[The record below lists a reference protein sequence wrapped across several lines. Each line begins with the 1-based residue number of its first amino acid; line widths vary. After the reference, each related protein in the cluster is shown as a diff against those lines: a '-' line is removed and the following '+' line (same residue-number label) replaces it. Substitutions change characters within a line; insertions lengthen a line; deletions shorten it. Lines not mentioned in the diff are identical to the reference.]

1 MITKIYEFYKMLT
14 EKAFNVDDTKNC
26 VLIRSISKKEVK
38 LCLYNYVDKTII
50 GYITADNAST
60 DNFFT
65 IDRVSA
71 DKGWGPFMYT
81 LILQSL
87 YPNGVKP
94 SYIIKP
100 TAHSIWKQFTKHPNI
115 VTTPLPESDKNYTTK
130 WEPAKGFSND
140 GYVEEDVEVINTIFS
155 MTPLE
160 WFQPFI
166 IDSEKIIAEQNINTK
181 NIFKQCLEY
190 FYSKYYATTENVA
203 LDVAVNIPTK
213 DITDKYLI
221 VHEKGA
227 SIQLMIQNKS
237 RIYGYA
243 EVLKRPSYYQI
254 VNIAAEP
261 GWGPFLYDTV
271 MLSLDKPVRPNH
283 SLTTNAWRVWNTYM
297 NDRGDVIKKQI
308 TTDVWTDID
317 LDQKMS
323 TKSSLVEPLNYL
335 YTIKDSERKT
345 ETTDWQYKSANE
357 FVSPM
362 TKVLPDWKEKRF
374 NQGKMYFN
382 TKYPMYK

>member
-26 VLIRSISKKEVK
+26 ILIRNISKKEVK

-50 GYITADNAST
+50 GYITADDSSS
-60 DNFFT
+60 DKFMT
-65 IDRVSA
+65 IDRISA
-71 DKGWGPFMYT
+71 DKGWGPFMYM
-81 LILQSL
+81 LMLQQL
-87 YPNGVKP
+87 YPMGVKP
-94 SYIIKP
+94 SHIIKP
-100 TAHSIWKQFTKHPNI
+100 EAHSIWKQFAGQPNVI
-115 VTTPLPESDKNYTTK
+115 TEPLPQTDTSYTTK

-140 GYVEEDVEVINTIFS
+140 KYVEEDVEAINTIFY
-155 MTPLE
+155 MEPLE
-160 WFQPFI
+160 WFQPFL
-166 IDSEKIIAEQNINTK
+166 IDSDRIIAEQNINTK

-190 FYSKYYATTENVA
+190 FYSKYYVTTENNT
-203 LDVAVNIPTK
+203 LDVAVNVPTK

-237 RIYGYA
+237 QIYGYA
-243 EVLKRPSYYQI
+243 EVLKRPGYYQI

-297 NDRGDVIKKQI
+297 NQRDDVMKKPV
-308 TTDVWTDID
+308 TTDVWDDID

-335 YTIKDSERKT
+335 YTIKDNERKT
-345 ETTDWQYKSANE
+345 ETTDWQDKSNNE
-357 FVSPM
+357 FVNQM